1 MEVRDMLHHREKK
14 AQVLILTLVILL
26 AMSITI
32 AACFTIV
39 SRYSNNL
46 KGRLEKLSAE
56 VYKDVNP

>member
-1 MEVRDMLHHREKK
+1 MLHHREKK